1 MLWYF
6 VSIMFKLLCI
16 TCTRTT
22 GRGNAD
28 RMKNLEGKRVRTV
41 LNIGTVTR
49 NFVQSLTTT
58 LGSHIPVFPSRDNG
72 RSGSGLPNHPF
83 NKREMQDEN
92 CVRATKLGG
101 CRGKKFHEQRE

>member
-1 MLWYF
+1 
-6 VSIMFKLLCI
+6 
-16 TCTRTT
+16 
-22 GRGNAD
+22 
-28 RMKNLEGKRVRTV
+28 MKNLEGKRVRTV
-41 LNIGTVTR
+41 LNIETVTR

-92 CVRATKLGG
+92 CVRATKRGVGG
-101 CRGKKFHEQRE
+101 RGKKFHEQRE